1 MIKKIYYNG
10 SVFEPLTPTEDQKK
24 AIDSGITSDKV
35 TTYDGYQTEI
45 DKKQEK
51 LNRTITIKG
60 DITGSVTD
68 TGGDLEIDTTQNP
81 DDLTAVLKEGNTSEE
96 SIILQANNITNTL
109 SPNSI
114 TITDNNGNSTEISP
128 AKITISSS
136 AGSLTLNF
144 IDGFTITASDEVAEA
159 FRDWLEVIPQTNDIK
174 SISFYA
180 DQNTASAAPQG
191 VLAFY
196 PESE

>member
-24 AIDSGITSDKV
+24 AIDSGITSGKV

-114 TITDNNGNSTEISP
+114 TVTDNNGNSTEISP

-144 IDGFTITASDEVAEA
+144 IDGFTITASDEVAET

>member
-35 TTYDGYQTEI
+35 TTYDGYQAEI

-114 TITDNNGNSTEISP
+114 IVTDNNGNSTEISP

-136 AGSLTLNF
+136 VGSLTLNF

>member
-10 SVFEPLTPTEDQKK
+10 SIFEPLTPTEDQKK

-35 TTYDGYQTEI
+35 TTYDGYQAEI

-114 TITDNNGNSTEISP
+114 TVTDNNGNSTEISP

-144 IDGFTITASDEVAEA
+144 IDGFTITASDEVAET

-174 SISFYA
+174 SISFYP